1 MSVQFFFYSFTK
13 KTTTAAVAVA
23 AAFIAQELCFRC
35 FHFPPFLLH
44 PPLHPRSSLFSA
56 YKYTQDVPIPM
67 YDIQIVCIKL
77 ELHILFSREFYFYL
91 KIEKNKIIIII
102 KTCT

>member
-1 MSVQFFFYSFTK
+1 
-13 KTTTAAVAVA
+13 
-23 AAFIAQELCFRC
+23 
-35 FHFPPFLLH
+35 
-44 PPLHPRSSLFSA
+44 
-56 YKYTQDVPIPM
+56 M